1 MAKTEIRTETP
12 ATPSEA
18 AEAMRALAADGTP
31 LRVRGGGTKFAW
43 GSECEPGAI
52 ISTASLA
59 EVKEHNAADMTAIL
73 GAGTPLA
80 QAQETFAQSGQML
93 ALDPPLVGEAA
104 TIGGIIATNDS
115 GPLRH
120 RYRAA
125 RDLVLGMTVVLSDGT
140 LARSGSRVI
149 KNVAGYDIA
158 KLFAGSLGTLG
169 LIVEVIVRLHPLPR
183 RTVTVVGKSGDPA
196 AIHSALFDLGHAP
209 LEIEAFDVAW
219 AHGSGQVLAR
229 FGGVAPE
236 GQSGNARILLD
247 KAGLD
252 VTETDD
258 DAAYWMDQRDA
269 QRAPQGG
276 MSVKLSALPSDFEK
290 VVAATQRLGGSLVGR
305 AGLGLYW
312 LRTPSTVPLDEIR
325 REFSSVAR
333 HIVLLDAPD
342 DVRGDG
348 QVWGEPDPDT
358 LRLMQAVKS
367 RFDPAGIC
375 APGLFVGGI

>member
-18 AEAMRALAADGTP
+18 AEAMRALATQGTP
-31 LRVRGGGTKFAW
+31 LRVRGAGTKFNW
-43 GSECEPGAI
+43 GAECEPGAI
-52 ISTASLA
+52 ISTEFLT

-80 QAQETFAQSGQML
+80 EAQETFAQSGQML
-93 ALDPPLVGEAA
+93 ALDPPLVDGAA

-169 LIVEVIVRLHPLPR
+169 LIVEVIVRLHPLPS
-183 RTVTVVGKSGDPA
+183 RTVTVVGESDDPE
-196 AIHSALFDLGHAP
+196 AIQRASFELGHAP

-219 AHGSGQVLAR
+219 ADGSGQVLAR

-236 GQSGNARILLD
+236 GQSANARVLLD

-258 DAAYWMDQRDA
+258 DAAYWTGQRDA
-269 QRAPQGG
+269 QRAHPGG
-276 MSVKLSALPSDFEK
+276 VSMKLSALPADFEK
-290 VVAATQRLGGSLVGR
+290 VIAATQRLGGSLVGR

-312 LRTPSTVPLDEIR
+312 LRTPSTVTLDEIR
-325 REFSSVAR
+325 SQLSTVAR
-333 HIVLLDAPD
+333 HAVLLDAPD
-342 DVRGDG
+342 DVRSMGN
-348 QVWGEPDPDT
+348 VWGEPDPGA